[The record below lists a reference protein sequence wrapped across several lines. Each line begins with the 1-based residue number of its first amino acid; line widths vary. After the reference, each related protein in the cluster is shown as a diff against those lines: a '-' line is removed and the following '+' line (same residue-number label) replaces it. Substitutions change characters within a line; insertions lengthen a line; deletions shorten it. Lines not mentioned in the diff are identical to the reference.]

1 MSGSYAWRCIFCGTP
16 VAHMQ
21 AAHLRCISRVPGW
34 QIDRA
39 RAGPGLVV
47 WGPHPGDAQ
56 KFYPYPEE
64 LPTEDGQLEAA
75 IREIVGIRFTR

>member
-47 WGPHPGDAQ
+47 RQLAKRPVLAISEAYGSG
-56 KFYPYPEE
+56 
-64 LPTEDGQLEAA
+64 LPWYSTVPAGSVNAP
-75 IREIVGIRFTR
+75 